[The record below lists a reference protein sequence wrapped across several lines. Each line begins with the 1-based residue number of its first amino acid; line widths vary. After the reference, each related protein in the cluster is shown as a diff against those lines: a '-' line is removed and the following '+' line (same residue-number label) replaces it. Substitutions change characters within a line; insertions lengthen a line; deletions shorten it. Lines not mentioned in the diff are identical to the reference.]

1 MPVYSLLM
9 ISILFEVAGTSLMP
23 STQGLTRPLPSIA
36 LVLCYGVSFLL
47 MTKVTQVLPTGLV
60 YALWSSLGIVLTT
73 LVGVVFLGQRL
84 DPPTLLGLALI
95 LSGVVTLR
103 LKETP

>member
-60 YALWSSLGIVLTT
+60 YALWSSLGI
-73 LVGVVFLGQRL
+73 GVVFLGQRL

>member
-9 ISILFEVAGTSLMP
+9 ISILFEVMGTSLMP
-23 STQGLTRPLPSIA
+23 STAGLTRPLPSIA
-36 LVLCYGVSFLL
+36 LVLCYGISFVL

-73 LVGVVFLGQRL
+73 LVGVVFMGQRL
-84 DPPTLLGLALI
+84 DGPTLLGLALI

-103 LKETP
+103 LKELP